1 MEGKIGVMDSS
12 RPPKKWFFCHPIVDG
27 VETASAHTILPDATK
42 EFFKNRT
49 FCCYEY
55 HALPPSVEETMFQ
68 LVQRGMPLT
77 PAEKMRALST
87 PWANFARQY
96 EVDYPMVIALCTQ
109 KRASG
114 FRLIVTIFSQIME
127 VQSPSGDRRKDK
139 DGAGSTPTLQS
150 GPNVLMKLLMNTR
163 ILNEGVKKVF
173 KKVFDKYQELVDLC
187 SDPSD
192 DSATGFKIRRDTCF
206 ATAPAALTSHGV
218 FHVKTFSPL
227 EVVITAI
234 LLLMHMDKRNNRM
247 LMDDI
252 MDMRVYLR
260 QIHRDLRL
268 NGACWA
274 TAYKYIDVDLIL
286 RRGGEGAT
294 RRREAAG
301 ERRPDRSGASGV
313 IVEDTVIAGASRQS
327 RAPVASMT
335 GQPAQPAQPAQTAQP
350 VNPDPASR
358 RPARSTVNEP
368 ASTPTRSW
376 QSTAG
381 AQASRPANIHMAS
394 FDGADDRHVSFAD
407 AESSRG
413 SGRVRTSD
421 LTASLASG
429 QAIMAERS
437 RFTPSVQPRKRT
449 TVVGG
454 DENARLEDRDDV
466 VKRRKP

>member
-27 VETASAHTILPDATK
+27 VETSSAHSILPDSTK

-87 PWANFARQY
+87 PWANFAKQY

-127 VQSPSGDRRKDK
+127 VQSPSGDKRKNK

-150 GPNVLMKLLMNTR
+150 APNVLMKLLMNTK
-163 ILNEGVKKVF
+163 ILNEAVKKVF
-173 KKVFDKYQELVDLC
+173 KKVFDKYQELLDLC
-187 SDPSD
+187 SDPSE
-192 DSATGFKIRRDTCF
+192 DSATGFKIRKDTCF
-206 ATAPAALTSHGV
+206 DPAPASLKSHGV

-227 EVVITAI
+227 EVVVTAI
-234 LLLMHMDKRNNRM
+234 LLLMHMDRRNNRM

-260 QIHRDLRL
+260 QVHRDLRL

-274 TAYKYIDVDLIL
+274 TAYKYIDEDLIL

-294 RRREAAG
+294 RRREAAA
-301 ERRPDRSGASGV
+301 ERRLDHSGAPEVIGEDTA
-313 IVEDTVIAGASRQS
+313 IVEASRQGRTS
-327 RAPVASMT
+327 ALSMT
-335 GQPAQPAQPAQTAQP
+335 AQPAQQA
-350 VNPDPASR
+350 NHDPASR
-358 RPARSTVNEP
+358 RTVRSTVNGP
-368 ASTPTRSW
+368 SSMATRSSW
-376 QSTAG
+376 PNAG
-381 AQASRPANIHMAS
+381 AQASRPAHVHMAG

-407 AESSRG
+407 GESGRG
-413 SGRVRTSD
+413 SGRVSTSD

-429 QAIMAERS
+429 QAIMTERS
-437 RFTPSVQPRKRT
+437 RLFTPSVQPRKRINL
-449 TVVGG
+449 VES
-454 DENARLEDRDDV
+454 DENVKLEDRDDV